1 MSPRLHASA
10 RKHVERDRL
19 TDEAVLYAYEH
30 ALTGPASVL
39 VVPHV
44 LIDPQHPHPRETGR
58 GIRCGL

>member
-30 ALTGPASVL
+30 A
-39 VVPHV
+39 
-44 LIDPQHPHPRETGR
+44 
-58 GIRCGL
+58 